1 MAIDNA
7 AWHYGGNFP
16 EELPKEN
23 GGTHIGFFLAWII
36 NKNLQGDLHRET
48 KNDQNACKKVRRRE
62 ITGRDFLFSNCDE
75 RFWSEDL
82 NQEGLDFT
90 NFYYNA
96 EEDDEFNY
104 FHDLLKISQE
114 YETNYHLE
122 DTWENYDKLRPYID
136 KAYKHWKKQNKKSWW
151 PFGK

>member
-62 ITGRDFLFSNCDE
+62 ITGRDLLFSNCDE

-104 FHDLLKISQE
+104 FSM
-114 YETNYHLE
+114 T
-122 DTWENYDKLRPYID
+122 
-136 KAYKHWKKQNKKSWW
+136 
-151 PFGK
+151 F